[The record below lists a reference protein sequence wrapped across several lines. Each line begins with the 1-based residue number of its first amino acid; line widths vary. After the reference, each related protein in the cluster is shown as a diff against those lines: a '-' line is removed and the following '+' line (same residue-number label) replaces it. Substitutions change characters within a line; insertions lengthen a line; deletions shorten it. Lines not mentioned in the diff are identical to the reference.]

1 MADMDGSGSSGKIF
15 GFFLAVLALAVM
27 GAAVTFFLRPDLFS
41 LGSVN
46 PVAHVSIFPQE
57 AAVGGGQWRLL
68 SQWHGAGDLHEA
80 GNLYRVE
87 FKPIPGWETPPPV
100 VLKKDETGAR
110 VEGVYKPVQYSTQTI
125 LELSGASTLA
135 SRLVP
140 ELAEFY
146 LTNIGANEVR
156 RIPGKS
162 ADEMTVEGIFY
173 AAREIRAIEIS
184 GQGTASGFSAL
195 KAGDCDIAMAV
206 HRLSAVDAKIFGE
219 GIITEQSEH
228 RLGMDAVAVLVHRD
242 NPVPSL
248 TIEQVGGIFSGEIS
262 NWEQVGGPSAPIK
275 VFVLRENFA
284 TRRFVKDFFLDGK
297 DFVSSARVVDIHEML
312 PELVSQDPW
321 AIGFSSITMANQC
334 REMPLKAN
342 ADSDAVAPTPES
354 IRKLAYPASRNLYL
368 YLRATTDNVYARDFI
383 RVALGPVGQ
392 EVVKKFGFVRNSEVV
407 GDASSADRDTPL
419 DGSQSSFAQLPGT
432 EPPPVLKAPPL
443 KSLPPLVQF
452 DGEAVPESARRTVL
466 QDYLDGV
473 YGAQK
478 LPFVFR
484 FESGNLELDEQG
496 GRDLARIVAMMKEP
510 KNSGKTIVLVGYSD
524 SVGAYAS
531 NLAVSRKRAEAVAE
545 ALGKKGV
552 QDIVVLAAGEEGA
565 VDRNDIRAGREKNRR
580 VEIWIK

>member
-1 MADMDGSGSSGKIF
+1 MADMDGSGSSGKFF

-41 LGSVN
+41 LGSIN

-110 VEGVYKPVQYSTQTI
+110 VEGVYKPVRYSTQTI

-135 SRLVP
+135 SRLAP

-184 GQGTASGFSAL
+184 GQGTAAGFSAL

-206 HRLSAVDAKIFGE
+206 HKLSAVDAKIFGE
-219 GIITEQSEH
+219 GVITAQSEH

-284 TRRFVKDFFLDGK
+284 TRRFVKDFFLNGK
-297 DFVSSARVVDIHEML
+297 DFVSSARVINVHEML

-334 REMPLKAN
+334 REMPLKAGV
-342 ADSDAVAPTPES
+342 DSDAVAPTPEVHPQTCLS
-354 IRKLAYPASRNLYL
+354 GRPELVSLSSGHDGQRLRPRFHSRCS
-368 YLRATTDNVYARDFI
+368 
-383 RVALGPVGQ
+383 GPRRPGSGQ
-392 EVVKKFGFVRNSEVV
+392 EIRIREEQRGRR
-407 GDASSADRDTPL
+407 GRIL
-419 DGSQSSFAQLPGT
+419 RGSGHPA
-432 EPPPVLKAPPL
+432 
-443 KSLPPLVQF
+443 
-452 DGEAVPESARRTVL
+452 
-466 QDYLDGV
+466 
-473 YGAQK
+473 
-478 LPFVFR
+478 
-484 FESGNLELDEQG
+484 
-496 GRDLARIVAMMKEP
+496 
-510 KNSGKTIVLVGYSD
+510 
-524 SVGAYAS
+524 
-531 NLAVSRKRAEAVAE
+531 
-545 ALGKKGV
+545 
-552 QDIVVLAAGEEGA
+552 
-565 VDRNDIRAGREKNRR
+565 
-580 VEIWIK
+580 

>member
-27 GAAVTFFLRPDLFS
+27 GAAVTFFLRPDLLS

-100 VLKKDETGAR
+100 VLRKDETGAR

-125 LELSGASTLA
+125 LEVSGASTLA

-184 GQGTASGFSAL
+184 GQGTASGFAAL

-206 HRLSAVDAKIFGE
+206 HKLSAVDVKIFGE
-219 GIITEQSEH
+219 GIITAQSEH
-228 RLGMDAVAVLVHRD
+228 RLGMDAVAVLVHKD

-262 NWEQVGGPSAPIK
+262 NWEQVGGPPAPIK

-284 TRRFVKDFFLDGK
+284 TRRFVKDFFLNGK

-334 REMPLKAN
+334 REMPLKPG

-354 IRKLAYPASRNLYL
+354 IRKLAYPAGRNLYL

-392 EVVKKFGFVRNSEVV
+392 EVVKKFGFVKNSEVV

-419 DGSQSSFAQLPGT
+419 DGSQSSFAQLPAT

-496 GRDLARIVAMMKEP
+496 GRDLARIAAMMKEP

-545 ALGKKGV
+545 ALGKRGV

-580 VEIWIK
+580 VETWIK

>member
-41 LGSVN
+41 FGSVN
-46 PVAHVSIFPQE
+46 PVAHVSVFPQE

-68 SQWHGAGDLHEA
+68 SQWHGAGDFHEA

-110 VEGVYKPVQYSTQTI
+110 IEGVYKPVQYSTQTI

-135 SRLVP
+135 NRLVP

-173 AAREIRAIEIS
+173 AAREIRAIKIS
-184 GQGTASGFSAL
+184 GQGTAAGFSAL

-206 HRLSAVDAKIFGE
+206 HKLSAVDAKIFGE
-219 GIITEQSEH
+219 GIVTAQSEH
-228 RLGMDAVAVLVHRD
+228 RLGMDAVAVLVHKD
-242 NPVPSL
+242 NPVPAL
-248 TIEQVGGIFSGEIS
+248 TIEQVGGIFSGEIL
-262 NWEQVGGPSAPIK
+262 NWEQVGGPPAPIK

-284 TRRFVKDFFLDGK
+284 TRRFVKDFFLNGK
-297 DFVSSARVVDIHEML
+297 DFASSARVVDIHEML

-321 AIGFSSITMANQC
+321 AVGFSSITMANQC
-334 REMPLKAN
+334 REMPLKPG

-354 IRKLAYPASRNLYL
+354 IRKLVYPAGRNLYL
-368 YLRATTDNVYARDFI
+368 YLKATTDNVYARDFI
-383 RVALGPVGQ
+383 HVALGPVGQ
-392 EVVKKFGFVRNSEVV
+392 EVVKKFGFVKNSEVE
-407 GDASSADRDTPL
+407 GDASAADRDTPL
-419 DGSQSSFAQLPGT
+419 DGSQIPFAQLPAT

-478 LPFVFR
+478 LSFVFH

-496 GRDLARIVAMMKEP
+496 GRDLARIAAMMKEP

-545 ALGKKGV
+545 ALGKRGV

-580 VEIWIK
+580 VETWIK

>member
-41 LGSVN
+41 FGSVN

-162 ADEMTVEGIFY
+162 ADEMTVEGVFY

-184 GQGTASGFSAL
+184 GQGTAAGFSAL

-206 HRLSAVDAKIFGE
+206 HKLSAVDAKIFGE
-219 GIITEQSEH
+219 GVITAQSEH
-228 RLGMDAVAVLVHRD
+228 RLGMDAVAVLVHKD

-284 TRRFVKDFFLDGK
+284 TRRFVKDFFLNGK
-297 DFVSSARVVDIHEML
+297 DFVTSARVVDIHEML

-334 REMPLKAN
+334 REMPLKPG
-342 ADSDAVAPTPES
+342 ADSDAVAPTPDS
-354 IRKLAYPASRNLYL
+354 IRKLVYPAGRNLYL

-419 DGSQSSFAQLPGT
+419 DGSQSSFAQLPAT

-545 ALGKKGV
+545 ALGKRRL